1 LSLIQCEVNT
11 AIAVFRQSND
21 LLARNRRTLLAVAAT
36 ASNQQTGSGEN
47 QHSAHRRGNS
57 LTAVGLSPQRTRRLC
72 AEWRNR
78 DRFPRSK
85 LTKGDGNH
93 GDLNKALHAFNEQL
107 RLFRRGTVL
116 LLRRLGLILSRWLL
130 FVLQLLLLLCVFLL
144 QLLRLLLVLLLYLLL
159 YLSLPRFIS
168 LLLPQPLVVLL
179 LPLLEFLSF
188 LVLPRA

>member
-1 LSLIQCEVNT
+1 
-11 AIAVFRQSND
+11 
-21 LLARNRRTLLAVAAT
+21 
-36 ASNQQTGSGEN
+36 
-47 QHSAHRRGNS
+47 
-57 LTAVGLSPQRTRRLC
+57 VGLSPQRTRRLC

-159 YLSLPRFIS
+159 SRFIS
-168 LLLPQPLVVLL
+168 LLLRQSLVVLF